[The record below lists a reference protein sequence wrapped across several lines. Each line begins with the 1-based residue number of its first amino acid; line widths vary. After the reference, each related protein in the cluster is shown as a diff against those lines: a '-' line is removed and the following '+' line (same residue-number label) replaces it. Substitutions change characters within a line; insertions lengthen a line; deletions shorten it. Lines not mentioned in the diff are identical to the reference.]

1 MPYKNHNEVN
11 KSTLQKLREKYPSI
25 DTVMQTDDVKD
36 VREALMNES
45 FFIPSAP
52 PGLNVISGRRE
63 GMKSQ
68 MQLLREKYP
77 SIDTEGK
84 VKDSD
89 E

>member
-1 MPYKNHNEVN
+1 MSYENHNEVN

-25 DTVMQTDDVKD
+25 DTVMQTDDTQD
-36 VREALMNES
+36 VREAFMKED
-45 FFIPSAP
+45 FFIPSEAP
-52 PGLNVISGRRE
+52 RLTSIGEPKRA
-63 GMKSQ
+63 KSQ

-84 VKDSD
+84 VNDSD